1 MKVIRV
7 GIIGQGRS
15 GWSIH
20 ADYLRTDE
28 RFKIAAVADAIE
40 SRRQYAVQNLG
51 CEAVADYR
59 DLLARKDLDLVVNA
73 SFSHLHAPISL
84 AALKAGHNVLSE
96 KPLAP
101 TVRDVDALAA
111 AAKKSGKLLA
121 IYQQSMYAPYF
132 KKMQEVIRSG
142 VLGRIVQISTQWNGF
157 SRRWDWQTLTSYAG
171 GNLLNTGPHPVAQAL
186 ALFGEGTPEVR
197 CWMESTKEGTFGDA
211 ENHVKLILSGA
222 GHPTIDIEISSCCAY
237 PGATYTVYGT
247 RGGMKVSWTDA
258 DWKYFK
264 PSEAPKQKLTR
275 EPLADAAGR
284 PIYGSE
290 PLVWHEHKWSES
302 EDAAKTTAYSSA
314 AAPTQGGM
322 TGKYYNM
329 LYKTLTRG
337 AKLEITVE
345 QVRRQIAVIE
355 EAHRQNPHIGRKP
368 GAKKRPAARRRG

>member
-28 RFKIAAVADAIE
+28 RFKIVAVADKIE
-40 SRRQYAVQNLG
+40 NRRAYAVQNLG
-51 CEAVADYR
+51 CEAVADHR

-84 AALKAGHNVLSE
+84 EALKAGHNVLSE

-101 TVRDVDALAA
+101 TVRDVDALLAA
-111 AAKKSGKLLA
+111 EKKSGKILA
-121 IYQQSMYAPYF
+121 VYQQSMFGPYF
-132 KKMQEVIRSG
+132 LKMREVIRSG

-171 GNLLNTGPHPVAQAL
+171 GNLLNTGPHPLCQAL
-186 ALFGEGTPEVR
+186 ALFGEGKPEVR

-211 ENHVKLILSGA
+211 ENHVKLLLSGA
-222 GHPTIDIEISSCCAY
+222 GHPLIDIEISSCCAY
-237 PGATYTVYGT
+237 SGPVYTVYGT
-247 RGGMKVSWTDA
+247 RGGMKVTWSDA
-258 DWKYFK
+258 EWKFFK

-275 EPLADAAGR
+275 EPLADAEGR

-290 PLVWHEHKWSES
+290 PLVWHQHKWSES
-302 EDAAKTTAYSSA
+302 EDAAKSTAYSSA
-314 AAPTQGGM
+314 SAPTQGGM
-322 TGKYYNM
+322 TGKFYNM
-329 LYKTLTRG
+329 FYKTLTRG
-337 AKLEITVE
+337 TKLETSVE

-355 EAHRQNPHIGRKP
+355 EAHRQNPHIRRMLQ
-368 GAKKRPAARRRG
+368 AKKRTAGKSRG